1 MTSKPTCII
10 TGTDA
15 ARLRFELYFST
26 CASTEVTRFPTI
38 LPTNTLNPRKTPQ
51 YLLKR
56 ANTRRTSNPLQHK
69 GLEVLPR
76 YEWVQRKS
84 IYGFLVRMRSAVRI
98 RPAAPKRKPP
108 GRVVFCFGKL
118 RCGVEVYP
126 RRGKS
131 VHQLQQFPPKS
142 KGLGG
147 FCYSRP
153 AGKSCGG
160 RRFMLYIKVCLRIQP
175 EESEGLA
182 S

>member
-1 MTSKPTCII
+1 MCFQAMAFLLCHVLVNTSH
-10 TGTDA
+10 
-15 ARLRFELYFST
+15 
-26 CASTEVTRFPTI
+26 FPTI
-38 LPTNTLNPRKTPQ
+38 LPTNAPNLRKTSR
-51 YLLKR
+51 YILKHI
-56 ANTRRTSNPLQHK
+56 NTRRPLNPLQHK
-69 GLEVLPR
+69 GLRGLTWH
-76 YEWVQRKS
+76 EWVHHKS
-84 IYGFLVRMRSAVRI
+84 IHSFLVRMRSAVRI

-131 VHQLQQFPPKS
+131 AQQLQKFPPKP

-160 RRFMLYIKVCLRIQP
+160 WRFMLYIKMCLRIQP

>member
-1 MTSKPTCII
+1 MLGMWIRRYAPDPHRDPHGETNGRSTWSK
-10 TGTDA
+10 
-15 ARLRFELYFST
+15 E
-26 CASTEVTRFPTI
+26 FPTSSF
-38 LPTNTLNPRKTPQ
+38 LRRKRPQSLYTNGR
-51 YLLKR
+51 R
-56 ANTRRTSNPLQHK
+56 AFYH
-69 GLEVLPR
+69 
-76 YEWVQRKS
+76 
-84 IYGFLVRMRSAVRI
+84 LVRMRSAVRI

-131 VHQLQQFPPKS
+131 SQQLQKFPPKP

-160 RRFMLYIKVCLRIQP
+160 RRFMLYIKMCLRIQP